1 MKIFFQI
8 REIMGSLMKSELST
22 VDNKNWASQ
31 EKECVSHYKKIP
43 PCNNMRAPHNEKWTE
58 YNDANLKLNEI
69 YT

>member
-1 MKIFFQI
+1 
-8 REIMGSLMKSELST
+8 MKSELST

-31 EKECVSHYKKIP
+31 EKERVSHYKKIP